1 LDLKYH
7 LKKIMSKIKISF
19 EQIKKYL
26 GSSVEEFPKY
36 STQILNLANQNS
48 QATRPK
54 IVGQLSELIQEFKGN
69 KIEKWEEWYLK
80 KYPKAIEMATN
91 KLKDMVINLKS
102 SINKIDDGIIKKWV
116 KDLVVVKTFIGL
128 KFQEAIL
135 KKGAEMMKKNYRL
148 ATPNEESKG
157 IDGFIGDIPVSIKPE
172 TYKIKRGLNESIKV
186 KMIYYEKI
194 KDGIEVDYSEI
205 FTFT

>member
-1 LDLKYH
+1 
-7 LKKIMSKIKISF
+7 MSKIKISF

-172 TYKIKRGLNESIKV
+172 TYKIKKGLNESIEV
-186 KMIYYEKI
+186 KMVYYEKI
-194 KDGIEVDYSEI
+194 KNGIEVDYSEI
-205 FTFT
+205 IS

>member
-1 LDLKYH
+1 
-7 LKKIMSKIKISF
+7 MSKVKISF
-19 EQIKKYL
+19 AQIKKYL

-54 IVGQLSELIQEFKGN
+54 IVGQLSDLIQEFKGN
-69 KIEKWEEWYLK
+69 KIEKWEDWYLK
-80 KYPKAIEMATN
+80 KYPTAIEMATN
-91 KLKDMVINLKS
+91 KLKDMVINLRN
-102 SINKIDDGIIKKWV
+102 SINKIDDEIIKKWV
-116 KDLVVVKTFIGL
+116 KDLVVIKTFIGL

-135 KKGAEMMKKNYRL
+135 KKGAEIMKKNYRL

-157 IDGFIGDIPVSIKPE
+157 IDGFIANTPVSIKPE
-172 TYKIKRGLNESIKV
+172 TYKIKKGLNENIKV
-186 KMIYYEKI
+186 KMVYYEKI

-205 FTFT
+205 FI

>member
-1 LDLKYH
+1 
-7 LKKIMSKIKISF
+7 MSKIKISF
-19 EQIKKYL
+19 EQNKKIL

>member
-1 LDLKYH
+1 
-7 LKKIMSKIKISF
+7 MSKTKISF
-19 EQIKKYL
+19 EEIKKYL

-54 IVGQLSELIQEFKGN
+54 IVGQLSDLIQEFNGN

-80 KYPKAIEMATN
+80 KYPLAIEMATN
-91 KLKDMVINLKS
+91 KLKDMVINLKN
-102 SINKIDDGIIKKWV
+102 SINKIDDEIIKKWV

-135 KKGAEMMKKNYRL
+135 KKGAEIMKKNYRL
-148 ATPNEESKG
+148 ANPDEESKG

-172 TYKIKRGLNESIKV
+172 TYKIKKGLNESIKV
-186 KMIYYEKI
+186 KMVYYEKI
-194 KDGIEVDYSEI
+194 KNGIEVDYSEI
-205 FTFT
+205 IS